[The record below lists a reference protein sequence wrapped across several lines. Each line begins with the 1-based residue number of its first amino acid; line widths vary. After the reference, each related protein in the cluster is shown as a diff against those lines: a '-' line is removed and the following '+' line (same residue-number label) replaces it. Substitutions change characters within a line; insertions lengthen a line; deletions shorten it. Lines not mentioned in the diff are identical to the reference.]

1 MSIVDVPYE
10 TFTEYILP
18 HITVK
23 EVGALAM
30 MCKDLKGF
38 CDDNETWKV
47 LYLRTVSWKI
57 TDKSVH
63 IAHKLLFHQSFNR
76 HNGHHGLHCSCCPS
90 YSVSEKLN
98 LSAKIIVHPR
108 RLRDYNQPINQQPD
122 DVKEARRI
130 YKNAYIGAWSKHNLD
145 RGLSTVNLCQNP
157 SHYKTET
164 LDIPGCRNFKS
175 FKKETLKK
183 ERTKAK
189 RPIATVSKT
198 LKRQE
203 EEIARCERVIEHH
216 KNMLARARR
225 ENAETLVKTSRGRRL
240 VERLSGAVDALKPK
254 PKPKKKQKRI
264 KQTEKQL
271 AN

>member
-1 MSIVDVPYE
+1 MSILDVPYE

-18 HITVK
+18 HITLK

-30 MCKDLKGF
+30 MCKDLKAF
-38 CDDNETWKV
+38 CDDNNVWKI
-47 LYLRTVSWKI
+47 LYLRTVDWKI

-63 IAHKLLFHQSFNR
+63 IGAFVFHNSFNR

-90 YSVSEKLN
+90 YAVSEKLN
-98 LSAKIIVHPR
+98 LSASVIVNPR
-108 RLRDYNQPINQQPD
+108 RLRDYNYPHNQQPD

-130 YKNAYIGAWSKHNLD
+130 YKNAYIGAWKKHNLD
-145 RGLSTVNLCQNP
+145 KGLSVLNLCQNP

-183 ERTKAK
+183 ELTKAK
-189 RPIATVSKT
+189 KPIATVSTT
-198 LKRQE
+198 LTRQE
-203 EEIARCERVIEHH
+203 NEIARCERIIEQHT
-216 KNMLARARR
+216 KMLARARR
-225 ENAETLVKTSRGRRL
+225 EHAETLEKTSRGRRL

-254 PKPKKKQKRI
+254 PKPKKKPKRI
-264 KQTEKQL
+264 KKKEKQS